1 MTILGKTKIKDALK
15 EYPKLKDIL
24 INLSPKFKKL
34 DNSLVFKMIS
44 KWATFNDIAKVGNLS
59 ICEILH
65 TVNKAIGNE
74 EDVYKSFPECI
85 KEEPE
90 KFSEKKPE
98 WMKDVK
104 QFLLFDARE
113 TDGFFLP
120 ELIQKMKELK
130 PGEALNVIN
139 EFDPVPLKRML
150 EEENY
155 EFYTEKTDVDEYLV
169 TVKYKEQEHLTN
181 ENWKDYVA
189 QFEELNVIGMKVDPF
204 ETIIKKA
211 QSIPEGKGFTLVQMF
226 EPTPL
231 INMLEQMGFEYFS
244 RQESMFRFKI
254 YFFKT
259 IKTKNE
265 KISAASKVPVVIQS
279 ATPITYP
286 IIMRMLQSEKLMSK
300 IEIKE
305 LKVWEETEKHMAWI
319 VNKKADITFSAVAA
333 AAKLYLTNVDIKMVS
348 INIWDN
354 FHLLTRGYDAKTF
367 ADLKGHKIHVPL
379 FREAPP
385 KIMMNFLMKQNGYN
399 PDDFEFVFGNPFG
412 RPEQIKDDFI
422 NGKTDTVLLREPEAS
437 YAVFALKDD
446 VHESISF
453 AELWKTSQKT
463 DIDLPNAG
471 LLFAGEFLR
480 KYPEIAELFIQ
491 ELKDATRWVNT
502 HKKEAAMQA
511 YDIMRHT
518 PEEVELF
525 LSRAHFQHT
534 PTKDVLDA
542 ILNYL
547 HVLQE
552 NEKFSP
558 ENLTGLFV

>member
-1 MTILGKTKIKDALK
+1 MTIIGKTKVKEALK
-15 EYPKLKDIL
+15 EHPELKEVL

-34 DNSLVFKMIS
+34 DNPFVFKVIS
-44 KWATFNDIAKVGNLS
+44 QWATFNDIAKVGNLS

-74 EDVYKSFPECI
+74 EEVYKSFPECI
-85 KEEPE
+85 KEEAE

-98 WMKDVK
+98 WLKDIK

-113 TDGFFLP
+113 MDGFFLP
-120 ELIQKMKELK
+120 ELIKKLKELK

-139 EFDPVPLKRML
+139 DFDPVPLKRML

-155 EFYTEKTDVDEYLV
+155 EFYAEKTDIDEYLV
-169 TVKYKEQEHLTN
+169 TIKYKEPEPLTN
-181 ENWKDYVA
+181 ENWKEHLD

-211 QSIPEGKGFTLVQMF
+211 QTIPEGKGFTLVQMF

-231 INMLEQMGFEYFS
+231 INMLNQMGFEHFTQ
-244 RQESMFRFKI
+244 QESMFRFKI
-254 YFFKT
+254 HFFKT
-259 IKTKNE
+259 IKKKE
-265 KISAASKVPVVIQS
+265 KSVSVTSKIPVVIQS

-286 IIMRMLQSEKLMSK
+286 IIMRMLQSEKLMDK

-305 LKVWEETEKHMAWI
+305 LKVWEETEKHMAWV

-422 NGKTDTVLLREPEAS
+422 NGKADTVLLREPEAS

-480 KYPEIAELFIQ
+480 KYPEIAELFVQ
-491 ELKDATRWVNT
+491 ELKNATDWVNT

-518 PEEVELF
+518 PEEVEFF

-547 HVLQE
+547 QVLE
-552 NEKFSP
+552 EKEKFSP
-558 ENLTGLFV
+558 ENLRGLFV